1 MFLTVEDGMIL
12 GPICWLLGKI
22 FNWIYMFVGFI
33 GSHMGFTYVNLSVC
47 VILFTFVLRG
57 ALFPLYFKQQRSSKI
72 MSFIQPEIAK
82 ATKKYKGKTDQD
94 SVKQQQETQKIQ
106 KKYGVSMASGC
117 LTSLIQLPIFYG
129 LYRVIQNIPAYVP
142 SMTKTYGKIVEILS
156 EKTDYIKAISDVAG
170 ASKVST
176 VTMALKQMGDTP
188 TNNQIIDVLD
198 KFSKSD
204 WDKLIANLDLTGNAD
219 LAGYVDQFH
228 NMNQFLFGLNIADA
242 PGWKLSI
249 ALVVPIVSA
258 LLQFL
263 QTKISMKSSQNNN
276 VDKSQQTANN
286 MMKGMMYYMPVMSL
300 IFCISLPIAIGL
312 YWIVGSV
319 IMIISQLIVDAYYNH
334 QDKDE
339 LLAKCAE
346 KAAKKQ
352 AKKKHPEKKSFYERM
367 MDAQAGNVQ
376 TDNSQ
381 SENINKMAS
390 SRLKSYVNPAHSVN
404 VDSEDV
410 NNKAN
415 VNYRPGSIGS
425 KANIMLQYQNKSN
438 DKGGNK

>member
-1 MFLTVEDGMIL
+1 MFLTREDGMIL
-12 GPICWLLGKI
+12 GPVCWVLGKI

-33 GSHMGFTYVNLSVC
+33 GNHMGITYVNLSVC

-57 ALFPLYFKQQRSSKI
+57 ALFPLYFKQQRSTKI

-94 SVKQQQETQKIQ
+94 SMMKQQQETQKIQ

-142 SMTKTYGKIVEILS
+142 SMTKKYSEIVDILS
-156 EKTDYIKAISDVAG
+156 TKTDYIKAINDVAG
-170 ASKVST
+170 ESKVST
-176 VTMALKQMGDTP
+176 VTMALKQMGDDP
-188 TNNQIIDVLD
+188 TRNQIIDVLD
-198 KFSKSD
+198 KFAKSD
-204 WDKLIANLDLTGNAD
+204 WDKLISNLDLAGNAT
-219 LAGYVDQFH
+219 LTSYVDQFH

-276 VDKSQQTANN
+276 MDSNQQTANN
-286 MMKGMMYYMPVMSL
+286 MMKGMMYYMPIMSL
-300 IFCISLPIAIGL
+300 IFCIT
-312 YWIVGSV
+312 
-319 IMIISQLIVDAYYNH
+319 H

-352 AKKKHPEKKSFYERM
+352 AKKKNPDKKSFYERM
-367 MDAQAGNVQ
+367 MDAQNGNVP
-376 TDNSQ
+376 TENSQ

-404 VDSEDV
+404 VDSDDV
-410 NNKAN
+410 TRREN
-415 VNYRPGSIGS
+415 VNYKPGSIGA
-425 KANIMLQYQNKSN
+425 KANIMLKYQNNSN